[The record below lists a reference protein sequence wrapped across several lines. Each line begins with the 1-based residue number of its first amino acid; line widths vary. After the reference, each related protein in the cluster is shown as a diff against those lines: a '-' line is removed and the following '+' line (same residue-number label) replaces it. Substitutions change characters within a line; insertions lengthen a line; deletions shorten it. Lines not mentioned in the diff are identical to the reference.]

1 MPHRLDPLLRPLS
14 VAVVGA
20 SETTDSMGEW
30 SLKNLLRGGYK
41 GEIYPVNPR
50 YDEVQGIKCYPSISE
65 IPAAPELFIFSVA
78 DHRLESALDE
88 AIAAGAKAAVLMSTL
103 FIDGDAAPL
112 LKERVQQKIDE
123 SGLVVC
129 GANGMGFYNV
139 RDHVWACGFDSSMHE
154 VPGNVALISHSGS
167 GMSGLIDS
175 EERLRI
181 NLAVS
186 TGNELAVT
194 MDEYLDFVLD
204 LPETKAVGL
213 FVETARNPQ
222 GFRAALAKAAEK
234 NIPLVAIKVGR
245 TEEAARLTV
254 SHSGA
259 MAGDD
264 AAYAA
269 LFDKYGVQRVRDM
282 DELATT
288 LILFAELPRVGAGSL
303 VSLHDSGGERQLMI
317 DLADEAAV
325 PLTLLSDETLVQ
337 LENVLDP
344 ELPAVN
350 PLDAWSRG
358 GPAASDQM
366 AECLA
371 AMMQDP
377 GAAMGAVVHDRAPF
391 GKVYASYLDYM
402 RHAHA
407 VSGKPVALVAAR
419 QGTGHDEAVVSSTA
433 EGFPVLDNVP
443 IFLRGV
449 RALFDYRDFQNRND
463 EEPPRAE
470 AVSIS
475 ISPGEASA
483 LRLLAEYGLP
493 VVPVTEIRDASDAVA
508 TDYPVVLKTAVP
520 DILHK
525 SDVGGVVLNIA
536 SREQLLAAYTDMAA
550 RLGPEAIVAPMVE
563 DGVEM
568 MLGVKVDPQ
577 FGPVV
582 LIGFGGVYA
591 ETLQDVA
598 YALPPFSVAHA
609 RRCVDRLKLR
619 PMLDGLRGKPAAD
632 IDAFCE
638 TASKFSVMI
647 DALRDTVAE
656 VDVNPVIVHESGCTI
671 VDALVVS

>member
-1 MPHRLDPLLRPLS
+1 
-14 VAVVGA
+14 
-20 SETTDSMGEW
+20 
-30 SLKNLLRGGYK
+30 
-41 GEIYPVNPR
+41 
-50 YDEVQGIKCYPSISE
+50 
-65 IPAAPELFIFSVA
+65 
-78 DHRLESALDE
+78 
-88 AIAAGAKAAVLMSTL
+88 
-103 FIDGDAAPL
+103 
-112 LKERVQQKIDE
+112 
-123 SGLVVC
+123 
-129 GANGMGFYNV
+129 
-139 RDHVWACGFDSSMHE
+139 
-154 VPGNVALISHSGS
+154 
-167 GMSGLIDS
+167 MSGLIDS

-325 PLTLLSDETLVQ
+325 PLTLLSDETLAQ

>member
-1 MPHRLDPLLRPLS
+1 
-14 VAVVGA
+14 
-20 SETTDSMGEW
+20 MGEW